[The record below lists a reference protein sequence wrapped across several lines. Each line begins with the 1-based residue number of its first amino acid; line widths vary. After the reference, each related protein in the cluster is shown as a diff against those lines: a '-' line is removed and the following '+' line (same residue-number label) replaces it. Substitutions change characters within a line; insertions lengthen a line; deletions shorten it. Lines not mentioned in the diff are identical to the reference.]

1 MSLAAVRIGKETF
14 SKLIIG
20 GNPFSGFSHQSP
32 AKDDQM
38 RHHYTTA
45 RIRETLLAAERLGIT
60 AHISR
65 ADHHVMRYLMEHW
78 DQGGKMQWIAQTCPE
93 VGSIERAISNASNVL
108 PVPGSPLMSSG
119 RDSTTAALTAAIN
132 SSVAM

>member
-1 MSLAAVRIGKETF
+1 MSLAAVRIGKEMF

-32 AKDDQM
+32 ARDDQM
-38 RHHYTTA
+38 RHHYTTT
-45 RIRETLLAAERLGIT
+45 RIREALTQAEQLGIT

-93 VGSIERAISNASNVL
+93 VGSIERAISNAIGGHAKACYIHGGVMDNLVAT
-108 PVPGSPLMSSG
+108 GQTEIG
-119 RDSTTAALTAAIN
+119 RAH
-132 SSVAM
+132 V